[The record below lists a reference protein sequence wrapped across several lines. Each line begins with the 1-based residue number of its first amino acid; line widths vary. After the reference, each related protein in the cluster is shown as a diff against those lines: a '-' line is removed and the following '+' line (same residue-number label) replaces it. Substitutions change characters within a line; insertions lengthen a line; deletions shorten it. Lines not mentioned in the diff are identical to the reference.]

1 MVIYFAYTIKTAC
14 SNEKTCRC
22 DKLLNFTY
30 YIHNKSSLLLSTDIN
45 FILETIYS
53 CITHTK
59 RHASKLLK
67 IIVFTK
73 PFCFLGHHN
82 NIIKNIVFK

>member
-14 SNEKTCRC
+14 LNEKTCRC

-53 CITHTK
+53 CITHKKDMQANYIKDHCLCKT
-59 RHASKLLK
+59 
-67 IIVFTK
+67 
-73 PFCFLGHHN
+73 FLFFGTS
-82 NIIKNIVFK
+82 